1 MPLQERIRNDMKTA
15 MREKDKARLATIRL
29 LMAAIKQREVDER
42 IELDDGGVIGVIEKM
57 VKQRRESVEQYR
69 NAGRAELA
77 DQEQFEIGILADYL
91 PPALDE
97 AELDRLIGE
106 AITAT
111 GAASMRDMGRVMS
124 TLRSRVQGRADM
136 ADISRRVKAR
146 LSA

>member
-1 MPLQERIRNDMKTA
+1 MKTA

>member
-136 ADISRRVKAR
+136 ADVSRRVKAR